1 VKIRNPKLLDG
12 AQEPE
17 PEHIGRTM
25 RVLNLTK
32 GLRVTEADIRLSV
45 GCDSNKLRA
54 ATEQRFMRTLAFL
67 QSVVSEVNGHIFS
80 DCCFHDMTQ
89 VNPLS

>member
-1 VKIRNPKLLDG
+1 VKIPNPKHLDG

-17 PEHIGRTM
+17 PEPIGRTM

-45 GCDSNKLRA
+45 GCDSNEQRA

-67 QSVVSEVNGHIFS
+67 QLVVSEVNGHIFS
-80 DCCFHDMTQ
+80 DCSFHDMTQ
-89 VNPLS
+89 VNHQS